1 MKLLIKKLFII
12 AIANM
17 IKIISWQVIKSWVM
31 VHLIRI
37 IKGAVWI
44 FIPCYFFT
52 FQPLREGQ
60 NNPTKRKAYKNYQ
73 DQMIHKKIQNKHY
86 QIPPIN
92 QRIVANIYQNVD
104 IFRRFD
110 QKHIEL
116 DLNISLLLNSLFQL
130 KEPLR

>member
-17 IKIISWQVIKSWVM
+17 IKIISWQVIKLRAV
-31 VHLIRI
+31 VQI
-37 IKGAVWI
+37 IGTVKWTVWI

-73 DQMIHKKIQNKHY
+73 GQMIHKKIQNKNY
-86 QIPPIN
+86 LIPPLVCET
-92 QRIVANIYQNVD
+92 VADVYQNVD
-104 IFRRFD
+104 VFRWFD
-110 QKHIEL
+110 QNRTEL

>member
-1 MKLLIKKLFII
+1 MT
-12 AIANM
+12 AIANI
-17 IKIISWQVIKSWVM
+17 IKVISWQVIKSWVM

-44 FIPCYFFT
+44 FIPRYFLSL
-52 FQPLREGQ
+52 QPLREGQ

-73 DQMIHKKIQNKHY
+73 GQMIHKKIQNKHY
-86 QIPPIN
+86 LIPPLVCET
-92 QRIVANIYQNVD
+92 VADVYQNVD
-104 IFRRFD
+104 VFRWFD
-110 QKHIEL
+110 QNRTEL